1 MFAFNAYSYCS
12 VCHFTPGFVCTFS
25 LSRLG
30 VWCLLR
36 QYYNNPFWPV
46 TAFYLTWPCVNSL
59 VICSCMDVH
68 CLPSAVYVCLVHIL
82 SIMKVF
88 VVWHWEVEVREIST
102 VTRHLLGCRLAWIP
116 PLGKCFELNASLLY
130 SSWSFGLGMTLC
142 DCALWAMKLSAH
154 WSVWMSLVKIYES
167 DC

>member
-1 MFAFNAYSYCS
+1 MTCFSIILIVLISIKRDITISQKKCYNIQAKSCCQSTNIHKQHVHTVRNQSCHTNILFAFNAYSYCS

-88 VVWHWEVEVREIST
+88 VV
-102 VTRHLLGCRLAWIP
+102 
-116 PLGKCFELNASLLY
+116 
-130 SSWSFGLGMTLC
+130 
-142 DCALWAMKLSAH
+142 
-154 WSVWMSLVKIYES
+154 
-167 DC
+167 